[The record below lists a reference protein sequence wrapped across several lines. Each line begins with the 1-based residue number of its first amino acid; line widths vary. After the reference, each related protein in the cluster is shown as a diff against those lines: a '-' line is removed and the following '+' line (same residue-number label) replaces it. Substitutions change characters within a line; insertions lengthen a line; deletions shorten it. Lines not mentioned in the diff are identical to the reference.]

1 MSIERRV
8 AEHYARGNV
17 GAAIIAALEAA
28 GKDVSRLSLDDLAQV
43 DEFHARGRAATVE
56 LMAALGLSAGMRVLD
71 VGSGVG
77 GPSRYVAAAY
87 GCHVVGIDLTEEF
100 CRAAALL
107 SERVGLGDRTEYRP
121 GDALATPFADG
132 AFDAAYTQHVAMNI
146 ADKAGLYAEVS
157 RVLKPGARFGIYDL
171 LQGDGGEVLYPVPWA
186 RDPATSFVVRPGEL
200 RALLE
205 AAGFDVVSWRDTA
218 AEARLWLEQMHAR
231 MAERVS
237 DTNKGDPNR
246 RFSLD
251 WDPKHVWLT
260 SFTLKGEL
268 FTLEGGAQ
276 SIEIDRSDS

>member
-8 AEHYARGNV
+8 AEHYARGDV

-77 GPSRYVAAAY
+77 GPSRYVAATY

-231 MAERVS
+231 MAEPDPPPNTLSLLFGDEAKAMVQNLSRNLLEERVVP
-237 DTNKGDPNR
+237 TEAICRKP
-246 RFSLD
+246 
-251 WDPKHVWLT
+251 
-260 SFTLKGEL
+260 
-268 FTLEGGAQ
+268 
-276 SIEIDRSDS
+276 